1 MKKIKTAFIYKSSN
15 PYMSKT
21 AWATTYYHFFM
32 NALNRHADLDMAY
45 FPAEKKF
52 DVSKLRDKFDIIL
65 LWENHPWGSPDELS
79 GIQNLDIPVICR
91 INDAHDA
98 KIKGK
103 IDYHEKYKIDH
114 YFGYLPERFFY
125 KYYPKNFKYK
135 VIFYG
140 VEPKL
145 YENLTPFSKRIKNK
159 ILCSG
164 AVATTKFS
172 SRLRDII
179 RGNIWRLPASFAG
192 AREQSLWTHYKLRT
206 KCIELPYVDYT
217 STLQHEYINDK
228 YPLLLMKYSASIAAD
243 TVAPVVK
250 YWENPAAGCLT
261 FMEVTEKNQAAI
273 LGFED
278 GKNAIFINEKNY
290 EKKFSDYISDP
301 NNSKWSEIAENG
313 RKYTMNNL
321 TNDIAANS
329 LVNLFKEYTIN

>member
-1 MKKIKTAFIYKSSN
+1 MKKIKTAFIYKPSN

-103 IDYHEKYKIDH
+103 IGYHEKYKIDH
-114 YFGYLPERFFY
+114 YFGYLPERFFH

-145 YENLTPFSKRIKNK
+145 YENLTPYSKRIKKK

-164 AVATTKFS
+164 AAASTKFS

-179 RGNIWRLPASFAG
+179 RGDR
-192 AREQSLWTHYKLRT
+192 SLWKHYKLRT

-228 YPLLLMKYSASIAAD
+228 YPLLLMKYCTSIAACSSF
-243 TVAPVVK
+243 PVIK
-250 YWENPAAGCLT
+250 YWESTAAGCLT
-261 FMEVTEKNQAAI
+261 FMEVTEKNQANI
-273 LGFED
+273 LGFND

-290 EKKFSDYISDP
+290 EKKLSDYISDP
-301 NNSKWSEIAENG
+301 NNAKWSEIAENG
-313 RKYTMNNL
+313 RDYTINNL
-321 TNDIAANS
+321 TNDVAADS
-329 LVNLFKEYTIN
+329 LAELFKEYIK

>member
-1 MKKIKTAFIYKSSN
+1 MKKIKTAFIYKPSN

-103 IDYHEKYKIDH
+103 IGYHEKYKIDH
-114 YFGYLPERFFY
+114 YFGYLPERFFH

-135 VIFYG
+135 VILYG

-145 YENLTPFSKRIKNK
+145 YENLTPYSKRIKKK

-164 AVATTKFS
+164 AAASTKFF

-179 RGNIWRLPASFAG
+179 RGDR
-192 AREQSLWTHYKLRT
+192 SLWKHYKLRT

-217 STLQHEYINDK
+217 STLQHEFINDK
-228 YPLLLMKYSASIAAD
+228 YPLLLMKYCTSIAAHSLY
-243 TVAPVVK
+243 PVIK
-250 YWENPAAGCLT
+250 YWESTAAGCLT
-261 FMEVTEKNQAAI
+261 FMEVTEKNQAKI

-290 EKKFSDYISDP
+290 EKKLSDYISDP
-301 NNSKWSEIAENG
+301 NNAKWSEIAENG
-313 RKYTMNNL
+313 RYYTMNNL
-321 TNDIAANS
+321 TNDVASNS
-329 LVNLFKEYTIN
+329 LVEIFREYIK

>member
-145 YENLTPFSKRIKNK
+145 YENLTPYSKRIKKK

-164 AVATTKFS
+164 AAANTKFS

-179 RGNIWRLPASFAG
+179 RGER
-192 AREQSLWTHYKLRT
+192 SLWKHYKLRT

-321 TNDIAANS
+321 TNDIAADS

>member
-1 MKKIKTAFIYKSSN
+1 MKKIKTAFIYKPSN

-145 YENLTPFSKRIKNK
+145 YENLTPYSKRIKKK

-164 AVATTKFS
+164 AAASTKFS
-172 SRLRDII
+172 SRLSDII
-179 RGNIWRLPASFAG
+179 RG
-192 AREQSLWTHYKLRT
+192 EQSLWKHYKLRT
-206 KCIELPYVDYT
+206 KCTELPYVDYT
-217 STLQHEYINDK
+217 STLHHEFINDK
-228 YPLLLMKYSASIAAD
+228 YPLLLMKYCTSIAAHSLY
-243 TVAPVVK
+243 PVIK
-250 YWENPAAGCLT
+250 YWESTAAGCLT
-261 FMEVTEKNQAAI
+261 FMEVTEKNQANI

-290 EKKFSDYISDP
+290 EKKLSDYISDP
-301 NNSKWSEIAENG
+301 NNAKWSEIAENG
-313 RKYTMNNL
+313 RYYTMNYL
-321 TNDIAANS
+321 TNDVASNS
-329 LVNLFKEYTIN
+329 LVEIFKEYVK

>member
-1 MKKIKTAFIYKSSN
+1 MKKIKTAFIYKPSN

-103 IDYHEKYKIDH
+103 IGYHEKYKIDH
-114 YFGYLPERFFY
+114 YFGYLPERFFH

-145 YENLTPFSKRIKNK
+145 YENLTPYSKRIKKK

-164 AVATTKFS
+164 AAASTKFS

-179 RGNIWRLPASFAG
+179 RGDR
-192 AREQSLWTHYKLRT
+192 SLWKHYKLRT
-206 KCIELPYVDYT
+206 KCIELSYVDYT
-217 STLQHEYINDK
+217 STLQHEFINDK
-228 YPLLLMKYSASIAAD
+228 YPLLLMKYCTSIAAHSLY
-243 TVAPVVK
+243 PVIK
-250 YWENPAAGCLT
+250 YWESTAAGCLT
-261 FMEVTEKNQAAI
+261 FMEVTEKNQAKI

-290 EKKFSDYISDP
+290 EKKLSDYISDP
-301 NNSKWSEIAENG
+301 NNAKWSEIAENG
-313 RKYTMNNL
+313 RYYTMNNL
-321 TNDIAANS
+321 TNDVASNS
-329 LVNLFKEYTIN
+329 LVEIFKEYVK

>member
-1 MKKIKTAFIYKSSN
+1 MKKIKTAFIYKPSN

-103 IDYHEKYKIDH
+103 IGYHEKYKIDH
-114 YFGYLPERFFY
+114 YFGYLPERFFH

-145 YENLTPFSKRIKNK
+145 YENLTPYSKRIKKK

-164 AVATTKFS
+164 AAASTKFS

-179 RGNIWRLPASFAG
+179 RGDR
-192 AREQSLWTHYKLRT
+192 SLWKHYKLRT
-206 KCIELPYVDYT
+206 KCIELSYVDYT
-217 STLQHEYINDK
+217 STLQHEFINDK
-228 YPLLLMKYSASIAAD
+228 YPLLLMKYCTSIAACSSF
-243 TVAPVVK
+243 PVIK
-250 YWENPAAGCLT
+250 YWESTAAGCLT
-261 FMEVTEKNQAAI
+261 FMEVTEKNQANI
-273 LGFED
+273 LGFND

-290 EKKFSDYISDP
+290 EKKLSDYISDP
-301 NNSKWSEIAENG
+301 NNAKWSEIAENG
-313 RKYTMNNL
+313 RYYTMNNL
-321 TNDIAANS
+321 TNDVASNS
-329 LVNLFKEYTIN
+329 LVEIFREYIK

>member
-1 MKKIKTAFIYKSSN
+1 MKKIKTAFIYKPSN

-91 INDAHDA
+91 INDPQDTT
-98 KIKGK
+98 KGK

-114 YFGYLPERFFY
+114 YFGYIPERFFY
-125 KYYPKNFKYK
+125 KYFPKNFKYK
-135 VIFYG
+135 VIFFG

-145 YENLTPFSKRIKNK
+145 YENLTPYSKRINKK

-164 AVATTKFS
+164 AAASTKFS
-172 SRLRDII
+172 SRLRNII
-179 RGNIWRLPASFAG
+179 RGEVSQWK
-192 AREQSLWTHYKLRT
+192 HYKLRT

-217 STLQHEYINDK
+217 STLQHEFINDK
-228 YPLLLMKYSASIAAD
+228 YPLLLMKYCTSIAAHSLY
-243 TVAPVVK
+243 PVIK
-250 YWENPAAGCLT
+250 YWESTAAGCLT
-261 FMEVTEKNQAAI
+261 FMEATEKNQANI

-290 EKKFSDYISDP
+290 EKKLSDYISDP
-301 NNSKWSEIAENG
+301 NNAKWSEIAENG
-313 RKYTMNNL
+313 HHYTMANL
-321 TNDIAANS
+321 TNDIASNS
-329 LVNLFKEYTIN
+329 LVEIFKEYVK

>member
-91 INDAHDA
+91 INDPQDTT
-98 KIKGK
+98 KGK

-114 YFGYLPERFFY
+114 YFGYIPERFFY
-125 KYYPKNFKYK
+125 KYFPKNFKYK
-135 VIFYG
+135 VIFFG

-145 YENLTPFSKRIKNK
+145 YENLTPYSKRINKK

-164 AVATTKFS
+164 AAASTKFS
-172 SRLRDII
+172 SRLRNII
-179 RGNIWRLPASFAG
+179 RGEVSQWK
-192 AREQSLWTHYKLRT
+192 HYKLRT

-217 STLQHEYINDK
+217 STLQHEFINDK
-228 YPLLLMKYSASIAAD
+228 YPLLLMKYCTSIAACSSY
-243 TVAPVVK
+243 PVIK
-250 YWENPAAGCLT
+250 YWESTAAGCLT
-261 FMEVTEKNQAAI
+261 FMEVTEKNQANI

-290 EKKFSDYISDP
+290 EKKLSEFISDP
-301 NNSKWSEIAENG
+301 KNTKWSEIAENG

-321 TNDIAANS
+321 TNDNAANS

>member
-1 MKKIKTAFIYKSSN
+1 MKKIKTAFIYKPSN

-91 INDAHDA
+91 INDAQDA

-145 YENLTPFSKRIKNK
+145 YENLTPYSKRIKKK

-164 AVATTKFS
+164 AAASTKFS
-172 SRLRDII
+172 SRLRYII
-179 RGNIWRLPASFAG
+179 RG
-192 AREQSLWTHYKLRT
+192 EQSQWKHYKLRT

-228 YPLLLMKYSASIAAD
+228 YPLLLMKYCTSIAACSSF
-243 TVAPVVK
+243 PVIK
-250 YWENPAAGCLT
+250 YWESTAAGCLT
-261 FMEVTEKNQAAI
+261 FMEVTEKNQANI
-273 LGFED
+273 LGFND

-290 EKKFSDYISDP
+290 EKKLSDYISDP
-301 NNSKWSEIAENG
+301 NNAKWSEIAENG
-313 RKYTMNNL
+313 RYYTMNNL
-321 TNDIAANS
+321 TNDVASNS
-329 LVNLFKEYTIN
+329 LVEIFREYIK

>member
-1 MKKIKTAFIYKSSN
+1 
-15 PYMSKT
+15 MSKT

-32 NALNRHADLDMAY
+32 NALNRHVDLDMAY

-52 DVSKLRDKFDIIL
+52 DASKLRDKFDIIL

-103 IDYHEKYKIDH
+103 IGYHEKYKIDH
-114 YFGYLPERFFY
+114 YFGYLPERFFH

-145 YENLTPFSKRIKNK
+145 YENLTPYSKRIKKK

-164 AVATTKFS
+164 AAASTKFS

-179 RGNIWRLPASFAG
+179 RGDR
-192 AREQSLWTHYKLRT
+192 SLWKHYKLRT
-206 KCIELPYVDYT
+206 KCIELPYVNYT

-228 YPLLLMKYSASIAAD
+228 YPLLLMKYCTSIAACSSF
-243 TVAPVVK
+243 PVIK
-250 YWENPAAGCLT
+250 YWESTAAGCLT
-261 FMEVTEKNQAAI
+261 FMEVTEKNQANI
-273 LGFED
+273 LGFND

-290 EKKFSDYISDP
+290 EKKLSDYISDP
-301 NNSKWSEIAENG
+301 NNAKWSEIAENG
-313 RKYTMNNL
+313 RYYTMNNL
-321 TNDIAANS
+321 TNDVASNS
-329 LVNLFKEYTIN
+329 LVEIFREYIK

>member
-1 MKKIKTAFIYKSSN
+1 MKKIKTAFIYKPSN

-91 INDAHDA
+91 INDPQDTT
-98 KIKGK
+98 KGK

-114 YFGYLPERFFY
+114 YFGYIPERFFY
-125 KYYPKNFKYK
+125 KYFPKNFKYK
-135 VIFYG
+135 VIFFG

-145 YENLTPFSKRIKNK
+145 YENLTPYSKRINKK

-164 AVATTKFS
+164 AAASTKFS

-179 RGNIWRLPASFAG
+179 RGER
-192 AREQSLWTHYKLRT
+192 SLWKHYKLRT

-217 STLQHEYINDK
+217 STLQHEFINDK
-228 YPLLLMKYSASIAAD
+228 YPLLLMKYCTSIAACSSY
-243 TVAPVVK
+243 PVIK
-250 YWENPAAGCLT
+250 YWESTAAGCLT
-261 FMEVTEKNQAAI
+261 FMEVTEKNQANI

-290 EKKFSDYISDP
+290 EKKLSEFISDP
-301 NNSKWSEIAENG
+301 KNTKWSEIAENG
-313 RKYTMNNL
+313 HHYTMANL
-321 TNDIAANS
+321 TNDVASNS
-329 LVNLFKEYTIN
+329 LVEIFKEYVK

>member
-1 MKKIKTAFIYKSSN
+1 MKKIKTAFIYKPSN

-135 VIFYG
+135 MIFYG

-145 YENLTPFSKRIKNK
+145 YENLTPYSKRIKKK

-164 AVATTKFS
+164 AAASTKFS
-172 SRLRDII
+172 SRLSDII
-179 RGNIWRLPASFAG
+179 RG
-192 AREQSLWTHYKLRT
+192 EQSLWKHYKLRT

-217 STLQHEYINDK
+217 STLQHEFINDK
-228 YPLLLMKYSASIAAD
+228 YPLLLMKYCTSIAAHSLY
-243 TVAPVVK
+243 PVIK
-250 YWENPAAGCLT
+250 YWESTAAGCLT
-261 FMEVTEKNQAAI
+261 FMEATEKNQANI

-290 EKKFSDYISDP
+290 EKKLSDYISDP
-301 NNSKWSEIAENG
+301 NNAKWSEIAENG
-313 RKYTMNNL
+313 RYHTMNYL
-321 TNDIAANS
+321 TNDVASNS
-329 LVNLFKEYTIN
+329 LVEIFKEYVK

>member
-1 MKKIKTAFIYKSSN
+1 MKKIKTAFIYKPSN

-103 IDYHEKYKIDH
+103 IGYHEKYKIDH
-114 YFGYLPERFFY
+114 YFGYLPERFFH

-145 YENLTPFSKRIKNK
+145 YENLTPYSKRIKKK

-164 AVATTKFS
+164 AAASTKFS

-179 RGNIWRLPASFAG
+179 RG
-192 AREQSLWTHYKLRT
+192 EQSQWKHYKLRT

-228 YPLLLMKYSASIAAD
+228 YPLLLMKYCTSIAACSSF
-243 TVAPVVK
+243 PVIK
-250 YWENPAAGCLT
+250 YWESTAAGCLT
-261 FMEVTEKNQAAI
+261 FMEVTEKNQANI
-273 LGFED
+273 LGFND

-290 EKKFSDYISDP
+290 EKKLSDYISDP
-301 NNSKWSEIAENG
+301 NNAKWSEIAENG
-313 RKYTMNNL
+313 RYYTMNNL
-321 TNDIAANS
+321 TNDVASNS
-329 LVNLFKEYTIN
+329 LVEIFREYIK

>member
-1 MKKIKTAFIYKSSN
+1 MKKIKTAFIYKPSN

-91 INDAHDA
+91 INDAQDA

-114 YFGYLPERFFY
+114 YFGYLPERFFH

-145 YENLTPFSKRIKNK
+145 YENLTPYSKRIKKK

-164 AVATTKFS
+164 AAASTKFS

-179 RGNIWRLPASFAG
+179 RGDR
-192 AREQSLWTHYKLRT
+192 SLWKHYKLRT

-217 STLQHEYINDK
+217 STLQHKFINDK
-228 YPLLLMKYSASIAAD
+228 YPLLLMKYCTSITACSSFA
-243 TVAPVVK
+243 VIK
-250 YWENPAAGCLT
+250 YWESTAAGCLT
-261 FMEVTEKNQAAI
+261 FMEVTEKNQANL

-290 EKKFSDYISDP
+290 EKKLSDYISDP
-301 NNSKWSEIAENG
+301 NNAKWSEIAENG
-313 RKYTMNNL
+313 RYYTMNNL
-321 TNDIAANS
+321 TNDVASNS
-329 LVNLFKEYTIN
+329 LVEIFREYIK

>member
-1 MKKIKTAFIYKSSN
+1 MKKIKTAFIYKPSN

-145 YENLTPFSKRIKNK
+145 YENLTPYSKRIKKK

-164 AVATTKFS
+164 AAANTKFS

-179 RGNIWRLPASFAG
+179 RGDR
-192 AREQSLWTHYKLRT
+192 SLWKHYKLRT

-228 YPLLLMKYSASIAAD
+228 YPLLLMKYCTSIAACSSF
-243 TVAPVVK
+243 PVIK
-250 YWENPAAGCLT
+250 YWESTAAGCLT
-261 FMEVTEKNQAAI
+261 FMEVTEKNQANI
-273 LGFED
+273 LGFND

-290 EKKFSDYISDP
+290 EKKLSDYISDP
-301 NNSKWSEIAENG
+301 NNAKWSEIAENG
-313 RKYTMNNL
+313 RYYTTNNL
-321 TNDIAANS
+321 TNDVASNS
-329 LVNLFKEYTIN
+329 LVEIFREYIK

>member
-1 MKKIKTAFIYKSSN
+1 MKKIKTAFIYKPSN

-91 INDAHDA
+91 INDPQDTT
-98 KIKGK
+98 KGK

-114 YFGYLPERFFY
+114 YFGYLPERFFH

-145 YENLTPFSKRIKNK
+145 YENLTPYSKRIKKK

-164 AVATTKFS
+164 AAASTKFS

-179 RGNIWRLPASFAG
+179 RGDR
-192 AREQSLWTHYKLRT
+192 SLWKHYKLRT
-206 KCIELPYVDYT
+206 KCIELSYVDYT
-217 STLQHEYINDK
+217 STLQHEFINDK
-228 YPLLLMKYSASIAAD
+228 YPLLLMKYCTSIAAHSLY
-243 TVAPVVK
+243 PVIK
-250 YWENPAAGCLT
+250 YWESTAAGCLT
-261 FMEVTEKNQAAI
+261 FMEVTEKNQAKI

-290 EKKFSDYISDP
+290 EKKLSDYISDP
-301 NNSKWSEIAENG
+301 NNAKWSEIAENG
-313 RKYTMNNL
+313 HHYTMANL
-321 TNDIAANS
+321 TNDVASNS
-329 LVNLFKEYTIN
+329 LVEIFKEYIK

>member
-1 MKKIKTAFIYKSSN
+1 MKKIKTAFIYKPSN

-45 FPAEKKF
+45 FPAQKKF

-103 IDYHEKYKIDH
+103 IGYHEKYKIDH
-114 YFGYLPERFFY
+114 YFGYLPERFFH

-135 VIFYG
+135 VILYG
-140 VEPKL
+140 VEPEL
-145 YENLTPFSKRIKNK
+145 YENLTPYSKRIKKK

-164 AVATTKFS
+164 AAASTKFS

-179 RGNIWRLPASFAG
+179 RGDR
-192 AREQSLWTHYKLRT
+192 SLWKHYKLRT

-217 STLQHEYINDK
+217 STLQHEFINDK
-228 YPLLLMKYSASIAAD
+228 YPLLLMKYCTSIAAHSLY
-243 TVAPVVK
+243 PVIK
-250 YWENPAAGCLT
+250 YWESTAAGCLT
-261 FMEVTEKNQAAI
+261 FMEVTEKNQANI

-290 EKKFSDYISDP
+290 EKKLSDYISDP
-301 NNSKWSEIAENG
+301 NNAKWSEIAENG
-313 RKYTMNNL
+313 HHYTMANL
-321 TNDIAANS
+321 TNDVASNS
-329 LVNLFKEYTIN
+329 LVEIFKEYVK

>member
-1 MKKIKTAFIYKSSN
+1 MKKIKTAFIYKPSN

-91 INDAHDA
+91 INDAQDA

-114 YFGYLPERFFY
+114 YFGYLPERFFH

-145 YENLTPFSKRIKNK
+145 YENLTPYSKRIKKK

-164 AVATTKFS
+164 AAASTKFS

-179 RGNIWRLPASFAG
+179 RGDR
-192 AREQSLWTHYKLRT
+192 SLWKHYKLRT
-206 KCIELPYVDYT
+206 KCIELSYVDYT
-217 STLQHEYINDK
+217 STLQHEFINDK
-228 YPLLLMKYSASIAAD
+228 YPLLLMKYCTSIAAHSLY
-243 TVAPVVK
+243 PVIK
-250 YWENPAAGCLT
+250 YWESTAAGCLT
-261 FMEVTEKNQAAI
+261 FMEVTEKNQANI

-278 GKNAIFINEKNY
+278 GKNAIFINERNY
-290 EKKFSDYISDP
+290 EKKLSDYISDP
-301 NNSKWSEIAENG
+301 NNAKWSEIAENG
-313 RKYTMNNL
+313 RYYTMNYL
-321 TNDIAANS
+321 TNDFASNS
-329 LVNLFKEYTIN
+329 LVEIFKEYVK

>member
-1 MKKIKTAFIYKSSN
+1 MKKIKTAFIYKPSN

-103 IDYHEKYKIDH
+103 IGYHEKYKIDH
-114 YFGYLPERFFY
+114 YFGYLPERFFH

-145 YENLTPFSKRIKNK
+145 YENLTPYSKRIKKK

-164 AVATTKFS
+164 AAASTKFS

-179 RGNIWRLPASFAG
+179 RGDR
-192 AREQSLWTHYKLRT
+192 SLWKHYKLRT

-228 YPLLLMKYSASIAAD
+228 YPLLLMKYCTSIAACSSF
-243 TVAPVVK
+243 PVIK
-250 YWENPAAGCLT
+250 YWESTAAGCLT
-261 FMEVTEKNQAAI
+261 FMEVTEKNQANI
-273 LGFED
+273 LGFND

-290 EKKFSDYISDP
+290 EKKLSDYISDP
-301 NNSKWSEIAENG
+301 NNAKWSEIAENG
-313 RKYTMNNL
+313 RYYTMNYL
-321 TNDIAANS
+321 TNDVASNS
-329 LVNLFKEYTIN
+329 LVEIFKEYVK

>member
-1 MKKIKTAFIYKSSN
+1 MKKIKTAFIYKPSN

-103 IDYHEKYKIDH
+103 IGYHEKYKIDH
-114 YFGYLPERFFY
+114 YFGYLPERFFH

-135 VIFYG
+135 VILYG

-145 YENLTPFSKRIKNK
+145 YENLTPYSKRIKKK

-164 AVATTKFS
+164 AAASTKFS

-179 RGNIWRLPASFAG
+179 RGDR
-192 AREQSLWTHYKLRT
+192 SLWKHYKLRT

-217 STLQHEYINDK
+217 STLQHEFINDK
-228 YPLLLMKYSASIAAD
+228 YPLLLMKYCTSIAAHSLY
-243 TVAPVVK
+243 PVIK
-250 YWENPAAGCLT
+250 YWESTAAGCLT
-261 FMEVTEKNQAAI
+261 FMEVTEKNQAKI

-290 EKKFSDYISDP
+290 EKKLSDYISDP
-301 NNSKWSEIAENG
+301 NNAKWSEIAENG
-313 RKYTMNNL
+313 RYYTMNNL
-321 TNDIAANS
+321 TNDVASNS
-329 LVNLFKEYTIN
+329 LVEIFREYIK

>member
-1 MKKIKTAFIYKSSN
+1 MKKIKTAFIYKPSN

-145 YENLTPFSKRIKNK
+145 YENLTPYSKRIKKK

-164 AVATTKFS
+164 AAASTKFS
-172 SRLRDII
+172 SRLSDII
-179 RGNIWRLPASFAG
+179 RG
-192 AREQSLWTHYKLRT
+192 EQSLWKHYKLRT
-206 KCIELPYVDYT
+206 KCTELPYVDYT
-217 STLQHEYINDK
+217 STLHHEFINDK
-228 YPLLLMKYSASIAAD
+228 YPLLLMKYCTSIAAHSLY
-243 TVAPVVK
+243 PVIK
-250 YWENPAAGCLT
+250 YWESTAAGCLT
-261 FMEVTEKNQAAI
+261 FMEATEKNQANI

-290 EKKFSDYISDP
+290 EKKLSDYISDP
-301 NNSKWSEIAENG
+301 NNAKWSEIAENG
-313 RKYTMNNL
+313 RYYTMNYL
-321 TNDIAANS
+321 TNDVASNS
-329 LVNLFKEYTIN
+329 LVEIFKEYVK

>member
-1 MKKIKTAFIYKSSN
+1 MKKIKTAFIYKPSN

-103 IDYHEKYKIDH
+103 IGYHEKYKIDH
-114 YFGYLPERFFY
+114 YFGYLPERFFH

-135 VIFYG
+135 VILYG

-145 YENLTPFSKRIKNK
+145 YENLTPYSKRIKKK

-164 AVATTKFS
+164 AAASTKFS

-179 RGNIWRLPASFAG
+179 RGDR
-192 AREQSLWTHYKLRT
+192 SLWKHYKLRT
-206 KCIELPYVDYT
+206 KCIELSYVDYT
-217 STLQHEYINDK
+217 STLQHEFINDK
-228 YPLLLMKYSASIAAD
+228 YPLLLMKYCTSIAAHSLY
-243 TVAPVVK
+243 PVIK
-250 YWENPAAGCLT
+250 YWESTAAGCLT
-261 FMEVTEKNQAAI
+261 FMEVTEKNQANI
-273 LGFED
+273 LGFND

-290 EKKFSDYISDP
+290 EKKLLDYISDP
-301 NNSKWSEIAENG
+301 NNAKWSEIAENG
-313 RKYTMNNL
+313 RYYTMNYL
-321 TNDIAANS
+321 TNDVASNS
-329 LVNLFKEYTIN
+329 LVEIFKEYVK

>member
-1 MKKIKTAFIYKSSN
+1 MKKIKTAFIYKPSN

-91 INDAHDA
+91 INDAQDA

-114 YFGYLPERFFY
+114 YFGYLPERFFH

-140 VEPKL
+140 VESKL
-145 YENLTPFSKRIKNK
+145 YENLTPYSKRIKKK

-164 AVATTKFS
+164 AAASTKFS
-172 SRLRDII
+172 SRLRYII
-179 RGNIWRLPASFAG
+179 RG
-192 AREQSLWTHYKLRT
+192 EQSQWKHYKLRT

-228 YPLLLMKYSASIAAD
+228 YPLLLMKYCTSIAACSSF
-243 TVAPVVK
+243 PVIK
-250 YWENPAAGCLT
+250 YWESTAAGCLT
-261 FMEVTEKNQAAI
+261 FMEVTEKNQANI
-273 LGFED
+273 LGFND

-290 EKKFSDYISDP
+290 EKKLSEFISDP
-301 NNSKWSEIAENG
+301 KNTKWSEIAENG

-321 TNDIAANS
+321 TNDNAANS